1 MAITLRPA
9 TAQDVPELGRILYTA
24 FQTLADHHNFPRNFP
39 SIEVASS
46 ILSMLTANPGFYG
59 VAAEEDG
66 RLAGSNFTDLRSPI
80 AGIGPIS
87 VDPNAQNKG
96 TGRRLMQAVMDEAV
110 TRNVAGIRFVQAAY
124 HNRSLSL
131 YTKLGFAT
139 REPLSLLQGN
149 TPGERFAGYEV
160 ADATPKDAEACNR
173 LCHSVHGFERAGEVQ
188 EAIEAGRARLVKHQ
202 GRITGYATDIG
213 FFAHA
218 VAETNRDLIALIA
231 PAPEYSGPGFLLPTR
246 NHEVFSWCLD
256 RGLRLVMQM
265 TLMTIGVYNEPR
277 GAYLPTILY

>member
-1 MAITLRPA
+1 
-9 TAQDVPELGRILYTA
+9 
-24 FQTLADHHNFPRNFP
+24 
-39 SIEVASS
+39 
-46 ILSMLTANPGFYG
+46 MLTANPGFYG

-66 RLAGSNFTDLRSPI
+66 RLAGSNFIDLRSPI

>member
-66 RLAGSNFTDLRSPI
+66 RLAGSNFIDLRSPI

-96 TGRRLMQAVMDEAV
+96 TGPQVD
-110 TRNVAGIRFVQAAY
+110 AGGY
-124 HNRSLSL
+124 GRS
-131 YTKLGFAT
+131 GHPQ
-139 REPLSLLQGN
+139 RGGHPVC
-149 TPGERFAGYEV
+149 AG
-160 ADATPKDAEACNR
+160 
-173 LCHSVHGFERAGEVQ
+173 G
-188 EAIEAGRARLVKHQ
+188 
-202 GRITGYATDIG
+202 
-213 FFAHA
+213 
-218 VAETNRDLIALIA
+218 
-231 PAPEYSGPGFLLPTR
+231 LP
-246 NHEVFSWCLD
+246 
-256 RGLRLVMQM
+256 
-265 TLMTIGVYNEPR
+265 
-277 GAYLPTILY
+277 